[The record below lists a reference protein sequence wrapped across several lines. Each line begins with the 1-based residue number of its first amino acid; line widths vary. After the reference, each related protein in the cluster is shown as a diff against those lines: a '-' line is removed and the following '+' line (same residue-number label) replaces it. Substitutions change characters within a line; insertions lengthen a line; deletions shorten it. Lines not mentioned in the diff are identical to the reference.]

1 MTATAAQ
8 GQREGLSNSRRD
20 RLRTTVSAA
29 GVLALAG
36 CGGAAASHATTSP
49 AVAKPA
55 SSAPAPA
62 PAATQAPAGPFK
74 ITVIYCG
81 KYSAAQQ
88 AQFGGDTSGLIYKY
102 TNVSSSVTGAPDLT
116 VNFTVGAT
124 VVGSS
129 DFADGSAPL
138 IAPGQNATAEVED
151 LTAAGEKPSFTG
163 CQLGTYLVE
172 VANDQGGST
181 DQPGTFSAGG

>member
-1 MTATAAQ
+1 
-8 GQREGLSNSRRD
+8 
-20 RLRTTVSAA
+20 
-29 GVLALAG
+29 
-36 CGGAAASHATTSP
+36 
-49 AVAKPA
+49 
-55 SSAPAPA
+55 
-62 PAATQAPAGPFK
+62 
-74 ITVIYCG
+74 VIYCG

-102 TNVSSSVTGAPDLT
+102 SNVSSSVTGAPDLT

-151 LTAAGEKPSFTG
+151 LTGAGEKPSFTG

-172 VANDQGGST
+172 VANGQGGST